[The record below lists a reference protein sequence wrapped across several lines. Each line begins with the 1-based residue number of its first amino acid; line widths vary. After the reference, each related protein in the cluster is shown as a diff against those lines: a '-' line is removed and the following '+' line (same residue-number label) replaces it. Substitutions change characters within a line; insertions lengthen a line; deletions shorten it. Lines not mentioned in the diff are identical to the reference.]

1 MTILPKA
8 IYRFSAITIK
18 IPRAFLTELEK
29 NNFKI
34 CMEIQKTLNRQNN
47 LEKENRVKRII
58 FFDIRLYFKAIKTNN
73 NKNQNYDIGTKT
85 DK

>member
-1 MTILPKA
+1 
-8 IYRFSAITIK
+8 
-18 IPRAFLTELEK
+18 
-29 NNFKI
+29 
-34 CMEIQKTLNRQNN
+34 MEIQKTLNRQNN